1 MYVHRFY
8 FNQQCTIYIY
18 IYIYIILKYHFENM
32 RHVSAQEGHYKTSYV
47 QTQEKVLYCTV
58 LYYPVGTEK
67 HDVSNTEYF

>member
-1 MYVHRFY
+1 
-8 FNQQCTIYIY
+8 
-18 IYIYIILKYHFENM
+18 M